1 MSLWFAQVSWKRRN
15 TLISRCIIFV
25 KIALVLCAYYSTLWF
40 CMPERYWNG
49 CSWLLW
55 APCCHPGCNIF
66 PRQVKEK
73 GAKAVYQSVAV
84 LLCQPFSRVK
94 GMAVLLLTPWALG
107 TQTLQAHLSCFHDF
121 CLIFSFCVFFS
132 RKKLLGTVVSW
143 KVVDGSGSRCVGL
156 GGWSSSSHL
165 HSIVGTNPCM
175 LGRPLINWLEVTCWR
190 FRRFAM

>member
-1 MSLWFAQVSWKRRN
+1 
-15 TLISRCIIFV
+15 
-25 KIALVLCAYYSTLWF
+25 
-40 CMPERYWNG
+40 MPERYWNR

-121 CLIFSFCVFFS
+121 CSIFSFSYFFS
-132 RKKLLGTVVSW
+132 QEITGYSGKLEGRGWIRIAMCWSW
-143 KVVDGSGSRCVGL
+143 WLIFLESLPFNCWYKSVHARE
-156 GGWSSSSHL
+156 
-165 HSIVGTNPCM
+165 T
-175 LGRPLINWLEVTCWR
+175 PLLVE
-190 FRRFAM
+190 